1 MTGKPS
7 TAWLKYLLILPGLK
21 VSATRQP
28 IVSVLVK
35 PKGVQNVVIRIGIM
49 ASQRISNSILSIE
62 IFGGF
67 LSMTR
72 DEAIAILEMVR
83 EDAIQIILTLAEKA
97 QKYDHLCD
105 KTNPTTPSGMM
116 PVYLK
121 PTSRRE
127 TDLLAEQMD
136 IRVFPGNVRKK

>member
-1 MTGKPS
+1 
-7 TAWLKYLLILPGLK
+7 
-21 VSATRQP
+21 
-28 IVSVLVK
+28 
-35 PKGVQNVVIRIGIM
+35 
-49 ASQRISNSILSIE
+49 
-62 IFGGF
+62 
-67 LSMTR
+67 MTR

-83 EDAIQIILTLAEKA
+83 EDTIQIILTLAEKA

-105 KTNPTTPSGMM
+105 KTSPTIPSGMTL
-116 PVYLK
+116 VYLK